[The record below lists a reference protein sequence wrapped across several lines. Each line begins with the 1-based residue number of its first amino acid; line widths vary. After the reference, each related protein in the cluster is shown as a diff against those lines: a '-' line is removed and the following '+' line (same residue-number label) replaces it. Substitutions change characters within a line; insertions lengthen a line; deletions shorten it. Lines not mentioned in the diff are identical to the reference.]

1 MDDANIVAQLPTEFE
16 TIFLQWPV
24 RLRRTRKMRRNQGEV
39 LSIPVALHMMSQS
52 SEGFPM
58 SRSLKALGLAVPAA
72 VLMAAPALAQ
82 TASSWWWWPRPV
94 TNVPEIDASSGLLAI
109 AAIAAILALVVER
122 RRRA

>member
-1 MDDANIVAQLPTEFE
+1 
-16 TIFLQWPV
+16 
-24 RLRRTRKMRRNQGEV
+24 
-39 LSIPVALHMMSQS
+39 
-52 SEGFPM
+52 M

-72 VLMAAPALAQ
+72 MLMAAPALAQ
-82 TASSWWWWPRPV
+82 SASSWWWWPRPV